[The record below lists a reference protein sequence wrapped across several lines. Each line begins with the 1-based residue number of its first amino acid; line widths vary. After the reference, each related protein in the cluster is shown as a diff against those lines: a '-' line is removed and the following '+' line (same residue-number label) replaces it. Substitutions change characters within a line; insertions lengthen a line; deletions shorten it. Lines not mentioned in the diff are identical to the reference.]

1 MFPNQEPVYI
11 YIHVQI
17 LRGGL
22 LPPGSL
28 VQILR
33 GGLLL
38 PGSWLGNIVN
48 RKPPGG
54 GVPSI
59 NFPHYSSI
67 EELVLC
73 TKPYQ
78 IGRIRK
84 FWTCDNS
91 LLPVGNTEF
100 LQEFWACSEFT
111 LFTYVY
117 IHVYVVIIWK
127 FLTHTCICPLWV
139 CLIHTCDM
147 THSYMWHD
155 SFIFVTCLRI
165 VLCIALFGGNFL
177 WVCSIAISRHKVSS
191 EQTSE
196 NVDRF
201 GTAHCVWL
209 VRVDI
214 LKSFSIAILHSRL
227 SGELAFE
234 N

>member
-1 MFPNQEPVYI
+1 MIYIYNIYIYIYTNSSRGSSSSDQIMFPNQEPVYI

-91 LLPVGNTEF
+91 LLQQGSVGNTEF

-147 THSYMWHD
+147 THSY
-155 SFIFVTCLRI
+155 L
-165 VLCIALFGGNFL
+165 
-177 WVCSIAISRHKVSS
+177 
-191 EQTSE
+191 
-196 NVDRF
+196 
-201 GTAHCVWL
+201 WL
-209 VRVDI
+209 V
-214 LKSFSIAILHSRL
+214 
-227 SGELAFE
+227 
-234 N
+234 